1 MNVGS
6 RKREWIIETKEIK
19 GFKQGEEGIYI
30 YTKCNNKYIKV
41 FFYFILVCLFYFYLF
56 LGLQDFFVCVK

>member
-1 MNVGS
+1 MNVGN
-6 RKREWIIETKEIK
+6 RKRVWIIEAKEIK

-41 FFYFILVCLFYFYLF
+41 FFIVVGFSVDNL
-56 LGLQDFFVCVK
+56 